1 MKKIIFLLLT
11 VHTLNIFSQKDTDIL
26 VTIDDEKVSVED
38 FKRIYERNLDAIDN
52 EESKDINKNLN
63 LFINFKLKVK
73 QAYELK
79 LDTLTSYTNEI
90 EYL

>member
-38 FKRIYERNLDAIDN
+38 FKRIYERNLGCYR
-52 EESKDINKNLN
+52 
-63 LFINFKLKVK
+63 
-73 QAYELK
+73 Q
-79 LDTLTSYTNEI
+79 
-90 EYL
+90 

>member
-52 EESKDINKNLN
+52 EESKDVNKNLN